1 MANKIFGVHT
11 GSYTGSG
18 GGGYWAGQGSPAPAP
33 SSQLPEWIAQQQQQQ
48 RWQNSP
54 QFNRPEDYLINMI
67 RSRFHMDPIER
78 LPFAHIY
85 AHRAYCDNTGS
96 TSGDVYVVVWSKPDD
111 APVVLQDGWDL
122 FPSDTLMTQLRLLA
136 G

>member
-1 MANKIFGVHT
+1 MACSNNSSGSIPGVVAPTYTT
-11 GSYTGSG
+11 GQ
-18 GGGYWAGQGSPAPAP
+18 WPPAQFATPTDWITFQEQMRAQAHQQV
-33 SSQLPEWIAQQQQQQ
+33 SSQFA
-48 RWQNSP
+48 
-54 QFNRPEDYLINMI
+54 RPEELLIGMI
-67 RSRFHMDPIER
+67 RSRFHLEPIER

-85 AHRAYCDNTGS
+85 AHRGYETG
-96 TSGDVYVVVWSKPDD
+96 TDRAGDVYVVVWPKPGD